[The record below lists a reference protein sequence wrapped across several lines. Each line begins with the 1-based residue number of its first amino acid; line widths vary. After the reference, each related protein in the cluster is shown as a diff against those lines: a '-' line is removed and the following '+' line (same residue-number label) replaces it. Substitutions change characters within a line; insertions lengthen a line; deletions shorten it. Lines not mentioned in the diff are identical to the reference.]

1 MVSQA
6 ARGRTVKP
14 QAGQFRYS
22 MSAPVL
28 ARRGP
33 PECHRAETAAHCSRR
48 TASLQRGAVS
58 RTLADRACAVV
69 ADRART
75 FVLPV
80 RRLCCMILAPI
91 NSVIKASKDDSAYL
105 LYYPNGRFRRSD
117 ARRTSP
123 SAGLRWP
130 SSRPASLAT
139 RSRSAASKGIS
150 PAMACSRAAT
160 GAALSLPMPSISS
173 RSPRARSSRASSKSP
188 RAALPAAA
196 APPQARRR
204 RRRSA

>member
-130 SSRPASLAT
+130 SSRPATACSLSPDQRR
-139 RSRSAASKGIS
+139 RSSRR
-150 PAMACSRAAT
+150 SRAAT

-173 RSPRARSSRASSKSP
+173 RSPRARSSRASRKSP